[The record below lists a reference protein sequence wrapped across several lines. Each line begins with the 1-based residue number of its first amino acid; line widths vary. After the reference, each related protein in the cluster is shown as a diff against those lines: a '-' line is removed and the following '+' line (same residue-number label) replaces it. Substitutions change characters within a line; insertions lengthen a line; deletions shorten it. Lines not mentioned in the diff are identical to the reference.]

1 MSYTSNPRLTR
12 KSQTLRKGM
21 TKEERHLWY
30 DFLKRL
36 SIPFHRQK
44 TIGLYIVDF
53 YCDQARLIIELDGSQ
68 HFEETGIAEDQE
80 RDSVLNS
87 MGYTVLRFP
96 NSEIHQNFEDVCA
109 EILKYLPDKRFRD
122 I

>member
-12 KSQTLRKGM
+12 NSQTLRKGM

-68 HFEETGIAEDQE
+68 HFEETGIVEDQE

-87 MGYTVLRFP
+87 MGYTVLRFS
-96 NSEIHQNFEDVCA
+96 NSEIHQNFEGVCA

>member
-12 KSQTLRKGM
+12 NSQTLRKGM

-53 YCDQARLIIELDGSQ
+53 YCDQARLIIELDG
-68 HFEETGIAEDQE
+68 ETGIVEDQE

-96 NSEIHQNFEDVCA
+96 NSEIHQNFEGVCA